1 MRFPPQSIASSCWWR
16 SEIYETAPIFLL
28 ELGDDFA
35 FLGRQRRLRIDNT
48 WFRTDLVFFRR
59 RLRGGLIVD
68 LKIGKISYAD
78 AGHMHLY
85 LNNAREHSMNAHK
98 LAEELGTKTPSSSK
112 TKGGMPEPRD
122 DLNPSHK

>member
-1 MRFPPQSIASSCWWR
+1 MILPFLVASVAFVST
-16 SEIYETAPIFLL
+16 IH
-28 ELGDDFA
+28 DFVLTSSSFA
-35 FLGRQRRLRIDNT
+35 
-48 WFRTDLVFFRR
+48 VVC
-59 RLRGGLIVD
+59 GGLLIVD

>member
-1 MRFPPQSIASSCWWR
+1 MILPFLVASVAFVSTIHGFVLT
-16 SEIYETAPIFLL
+16 SSS
-28 ELGDDFA
+28 FA
-35 FLGRQRRLRIDNT
+35 
-48 WFRTDLVFFRR
+48 VVC
-59 RLRGGLIVD
+59 GGLLIVD

-78 AGHMHLY
+78 AGHN

-98 LAEELGTKTPSSSK
+98 LAEELGTKAPSSSK